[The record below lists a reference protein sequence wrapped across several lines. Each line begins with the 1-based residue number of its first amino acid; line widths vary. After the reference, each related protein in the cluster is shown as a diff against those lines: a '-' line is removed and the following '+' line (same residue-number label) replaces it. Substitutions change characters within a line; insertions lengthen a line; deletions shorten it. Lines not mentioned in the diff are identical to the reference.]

1 MPNWKKVI
9 VSGSN
14 AVLNNITASNSIF
27 NGDSSQ
33 PVVIISGSQNS
44 FFGSNISTDKLRI
57 GGNLDESFTFKYN
70 TSVPVF
76 GGGSIP
82 PLLQISGSGGS
93 GLFNPNIIL
102 GNATSIDPIKGDNV
116 IVPFSFYVGSRFTSP
131 DNQSNTKGA
140 YQFLISGSDGNGGGG
155 VISLGKHGIDPSGS
169 SDIFLNGHVQA
180 AGHITASGNLSGSGT
195 ATASYGLFTGSFQ
208 GDGSQLTGLNLQTVT
223 DNGATTTNQVQFND
237 GINFS
242 NDVIMKFDSSN
253 SELIINEGDE
263 DITPVIRH
271 FGGSISSSFNE
282 NDFSTNGKI
291 ITTEVESATD
301 FLLDVEGD
309 ITLDANGADILLK
322 DNNVAF
328 GRFKRDSSNFVIKS
342 EGKNKDIIFKGN
354 DNSIPITSLI
364 LDMSDG
370 GKALFKGGAE
380 ITGSLKVTGS
390 FEAQSGTSLLNF
402 ETGISTGSADGKLS
416 ITSTGGSAN
425 ISLHRTDG
433 LQAALLA
440 GTTSVGFHYDEN
452 GKFAIGPANNP
463 ATASAF
469 QTPTSFVM
477 DSAGKVGINTQTPD
491 ARLAVVGKIKTSV
504 GLESGAYITASSYI
518 KAGSYIQTDSHITAS
533 GNISASGTI
542 IANAFTS
549 VGNLTVDGISFLND
563 NVSVDGDISADGN
576 VSAPTFTGTLTGTST
591 GLSGAPDIIVTNL
604 TVNGSSSFA
613 APITSSATT
622 ILSGSGN
629 IIASNITA
637 SNAFHAQAHS
647 GFEFT
652 ISGSQFNMINQ
663 SENKSL
669 FFKTSPGL
677 GTINF
682 GTNGN
687 DSGVIVGPGNGN
699 ITASGDV
706 RLSNGILSIP
716 QFPNVSA
723 SLASLS
729 SSLAVAPG
737 TGNFKIESQSVFLG
751 TNAGEN
757 QTAGLNPVTLV
768 FPTSS
773 ENVGIGHQALQ
784 DITNGTNNVAIGYNV
799 LSKNSTGFN
808 NVAISKGA
816 LGNFTGSN
824 TSIGIGFDAGAPY
837 DDNSPEGGHIGNTI
851 MGHQAL
857 NDFNIKSTAE
867 ISNNTAI
874 GLRAL
879 RGLGGTT
886 DPSFVNN
893 VKNNTAIGRQA
904 GLNIVHGT
912 GGALNHNTFLGN
924 SAGMNATPQQG
935 NMLSNL
941 LLGARAGMSG
951 YIGSN
956 NVVLQTATG
965 DTALGNEG
973 WGVSENI
980 SIGGRGALYS
990 DNNIII
996 SNASSSV
1003 TNTIGASDINTETK
1017 AINQSSNVIIGGYSN
1032 IISNVTNKTSRDNS
1046 IINSSTITIGG
1057 STSTVSADDNFVGS
1071 AKGII
1076 VQGDR
1081 NVLLGVELTDLD
1093 ETQFFVGDKNTVIN
1107 STGFQLSNSTKQNTI
1122 IGSTGIEVA
1131 NSTGKNAALHSQT
1144 IDFANS
1150 YENISIKSIN
1160 TSYTGSNKSVA
1171 LLDSNSHISGDSS
1184 VLINTTNITDD
1195 GSDNTYIG
1203 GSNHTIVGSSIS
1215 GNIFIGGNN
1224 QTATGNGNDNI
1235 FLGATGG
1242 ETSGSNNIVA
1252 GNTNYL
1258 GTNLKYS
1265 FIHGAQHNVRPH
1277 NASQRNIVVG
1287 FQHTFATGP
1296 AETITNSFI
1305 GGNRLMISSSNSFGY
1320 GKGLHIAYD
1329 NMGAFGK
1336 FNDST
1341 ANDASGSLFTVGCG
1355 PSTTI
1360 RRNAMNV
1367 VSATVNGSGNK
1378 AVVYLDQ
1385 LVDFDFANDTAAAAA
1400 GIGVGGLY
1408 HTEGTVKIRTS

>member
-9 VSGSN
+9 VSGSD
-14 AVLNNITASNSIF
+14 AVLGNITASN
-27 NGDSSQ
+27 
-33 PVVIISGSQNS
+33 ISAS
-44 FFGSNISTDKLRI
+44 
-57 GGNLDESFTFKYN
+57 
-70 TSVPVF
+70 
-76 GGGSIP
+76 
-82 PLLQISGSGGS
+82 
-93 GLFNPNIIL
+93 
-102 GNATSIDPIKGDNV
+102 
-116 IVPFSFYVGSRFTSP
+116 
-131 DNQSNTKGA
+131 
-140 YQFLISGSDGNGGGG
+140 
-155 VISLGKHGIDPSGS
+155 
-169 SDIFLNGHVQA
+169 
-180 AGHITASGNLSGSGT
+180 GHISASNFVGNFPS
-195 ATASYGLFTGSFQ
+195 
-208 GDGSQLTGLNLQTVT
+208 LNLQTVT
-223 DNGATTTNQVQFND
+223 DTGDSTLNQVNLNN
-237 GINFS
+237 GLSLNS
-242 NDVIMKFDSSN
+242 GESVISYDSTN
-253 SELIINEGDE
+253 EELIINSEDD

-271 FGGSISSSFNE
+271 FNGGVSSSFKE
-282 NDFSTNGKI
+282 DSLSVNGKI
-291 ITTEVESATD
+291 ITTEVESITD

-309 ITLDANGADILLK
+309 ITFDANGSDILLK

-328 GRFKRDSSNFVIKS
+328 GRFKRANSDFIIKS
-342 EGKNKDIIFKGN
+342 EGKDKDIIFKGN
-354 DNSIPITSLI
+354 DDGTPIDALR
-364 LDMSDG
+364 LDMSD
-370 GKALFKGGAE
+370 
-380 ITGSLKVTGS
+380 S
-390 FEAQSGTSLLNF
+390 
-402 ETGISTGSADGKLS
+402 GSA
-416 ITSTGGSAN
+416 I
-425 ISLHRTDG
+425 
-433 LQAALLA
+433 
-440 GTTSVGFHYDEN
+440 FH
-452 GKFAIGPANNP
+452 NN
-463 ATASAF
+463 
-469 QTPTSFVM
+469 
-477 DSAGKVGINTQTPD
+477 
-491 ARLAVVGKIKTSV
+491 
-504 GLESGAYITASSYI
+504 
-518 KAGSYIQTDSHITAS
+518 ITAS
-533 GNISASGTI
+533 GNISASGAISAESLTI
-542 IANAFTS
+542 KESSSIAKFTESTGEVSLTLNPLGKWNAIRLNRDSHPKPIIVEGSITASANISASGHISASSFHGTELKILGQGS
-549 VGNLTVDGISFLND
+549 GLSSGFIADDAGASDMTFGIGTNSPLTGHVLTVQGTTAFQGNLSASGY
-563 NVSVDGDISADGN
+563 ISASEFIGLTTTAQTASYVLASNIDQPFTNITASGN
-576 VSAPTFTGTLTGTST
+576 ISA
-591 GLSGAPDIIVTNL
+591 
-604 TVNGSSSFA
+604 
-613 APITSSATT
+613 
-622 ILSGSGN
+622 SGN
-629 IIASNITA
+629 IIANNITA

-652 ISGSQFNMINQ
+652 ISDSQFNMINQ
-663 SENKSL
+663 TENKSL
-669 FFKTSPGL
+669 FFKTSAGA

-768 FPTSS
+768 LPTSA

-1171 LLDSNSHISGDSS
+1171 LLDSNSSISGDSS